1 MLFYEKRIKSELS
14 FVLDDKTIETIK
26 QNPVSLVC
34 DGTAIPRALQQVHSC
49 LVYPSLSER
58 VIRDQIE
65 PNTKVT
71 VPFYQVE
78 KFVSNDIY
86 RQVSL
91 DNQVYIAELQ
101 VYDSHFFDTTTK
113 LLENLV

>member
-1 MLFYEKRIKSELS
+1 MKTDLS
-14 FVLDDKTIETIK
+14 FVLDEKTIETIK
-26 QNPVSLVC
+26 QTSISLVC

-58 VIRDQIE
+58 VIREQIE
-65 PNTKVT
+65 PNTKIN

-78 KFVSNDIY
+78 KFVPNDIY
-86 RQVSL
+86 KQVSR

-101 VYDSHFFDTTTK
+101 VYDGHFFDTTT
-113 LLENLV
+113 